1 MENFDSTDVTAWA
14 VRPSTQQEQITPQD
28 SMAWAVRPS
37 TQQEQITPQ
46 DSFESSQVFEFADQA
61 PFPQKLFT
69 LMTKESP
76 SIIAWIPTGNAFRIL
91 DSDKFQSEVIP
102 KYFKHSKFASFLR
115 QLNLY
120 GFRRVTKGEAQ
131 GAYVHPKFQA
141 GKPELVSEIR
151 RLVGKANK
159 PAPAPKPVV
168 VAVPM
173 MSVVAAAP
181 ASAPSL
187 PSLLVKRQYLA
198 ESEAAKYKQ
207 QILEAQ
213 RICLTGQWES
223 GLPSS
228 LARVNPISEYSSQ
241 GVKRG
246 SWEDFDFFDNIE
258 NFDTDIDGL
267 I

>member
-1 MENFDSTDVTAWA
+1 MENFDSTVAMAW
-14 VRPSTQQEQITPQD
+14 VRPQIQQEEITPHD
-28 SMAWAVRPS
+28 SL
-37 TQQEQITPQ
+37 
-46 DSFESSQVFEFADQA
+46 ESSQAFEFADQV
-61 PFPQKLFT
+61 PFPQKLYT

-76 SIIAWIPTGNAFRIL
+76 SIIAWISTGNAFRIL
-91 DSDKFQSEVIP
+91 DSDKFQAEVIP
-102 KYFKHSKFASFLR
+102 RYFKHSKFASFLR

-159 PAPAPKPVV
+159 AASASASVV
-168 VAVPM
+168 VAVPVL
-173 MSVVAAAP
+173 SVSAA
-181 ASAPSL
+181 APSL
-187 PSLLVKRQYLA
+187 PSLLAKRQYVA
-198 ESEAAKYKQ
+198 EAEAAMYKR

-213 RICLTGQWES
+213 RICLTGQWDS
-223 GLPSS
+223 GVPSS
-228 LARVNPISEYSSQ
+228 IARTNPICEYNSQ
-241 GVKRG
+241 VVMKRE